1 MSNPAYQGMGC
12 SLLFKCSIDKK
23 QCSDVQGICLTCQ
36 SVKNLPIL
44 CLRLKLTDSCLF
56 RTGSAPG
63 YSRTR
68 RWSNLQMDEIS
79 QWKSSTV
86 KTIFL
91 TQNLCDRALKVQVKE
106 FVPLPGD
113 VLEREWAD
121 RQSGMKKTRAV
132 PRYAIANMKATSFVI
147 QQYVDKS
154 VELLVKRLLCNSGP
168 LIFQTYLM

>member
-1 MSNPAYQGMGC
+1 
-12 SLLFKCSIDKK
+12 
-23 QCSDVQGICLTCQ
+23 
-36 SVKNLPIL
+36 
-44 CLRLKLTDSCLF
+44 
-56 RTGSAPG
+56 
-63 YSRTR
+63 
-68 RWSNLQMDEIS
+68 MDEIS

-91 TQNLCDRALKVQVKE
+91 TQNLCDGALKVQVKE

-168 LIFQTYLM
+168 LIFQTYLMALKLSGTAEVSARGEFLEQSSIDAL

>member
-1 MSNPAYQGMGC
+1 
-12 SLLFKCSIDKK
+12 
-23 QCSDVQGICLTCQ
+23 
-36 SVKNLPIL
+36 
-44 CLRLKLTDSCLF
+44 
-56 RTGSAPG
+56 
-63 YSRTR
+63 
-68 RWSNLQMDEIS
+68 MDEIS

-121 RQSGMKKTRAV
+121 RQAGMMMMMKRSV

-154 VELLVKRLLCNSGP
+154 VELLVKGLLCNSGP
-168 LIFQTYLM
+168 LIFQTYLMALKLSSTAEVSARSLLIVSRSIRVFWRGRR

>member
-1 MSNPAYQGMGC
+1 M
-12 SLLFKCSIDKK
+12 
-23 QCSDVQGICLTCQ
+23 
-36 SVKNLPIL
+36 
-44 CLRLKLTDSCLF
+44 RLKLTDGCLF

-79 QWKSSTV
+79 QWESPIV

-91 TQNLCDRALKVQVKE
+91 TQKLCDRVLKVQVKE

-121 RQSGMKKTRAV
+121 RQTGMKKKRSV
-132 PRYAIANMKATSFVI
+132 PRYAIANMKATSFLI

-154 VELLVKRLLCNSGP
+154 VELLIKSLLCDSGP
-168 LIFQTYLM
+168 LIFHTYLMALKLSGTAEVSARFFVIVSRSIWIFWRG